1 MGVMNRERREIHAKV
16 VYFGPEKSGKTSNV
30 EFIHRKLKREH
41 RGELKVSHVGPD
53 RGAAYEFLA
62 VTLGTVRGYSTSIH
76 IYTVPGGDAHRE
88 LRRQVLDSADGVVFV
103 SDLRP
108 ERHQATLDAAAELK
122 EHMQS
127 YGRSLDD
134 IVLVIQYNRRGDS
147 SENALDEL
155 HHRLGLKPAAY
166 FEAVA
171 NEGTGVLQTLTTLSK
186 QILSN
191 MRTAADEEPP
201 EPEQAVPLA
210 QVELTQMPEESK
222 GASMAIGPQAKGFRL
237 ENAGPVDLSDGELR
251 IPILLADEESGR
263 KVELCLKLSLG
274 EE

>member
-1 MGVMNRERREIHAKV
+1 MGVLNRERREIHAKI
-16 VYFGPEKSGKTSNV
+16 VYYGPDQSGKTSNV
-30 EFIHRKLKREH
+30 EFIQRKLKREH

-53 RGAAYEFLA
+53 RETAYEFLA

-76 IYTVPGGDAHRE
+76 IYTVPGGEAQRE
-88 LRRQVLDSADGVVFV
+88 LRRQVLDGADGVVFV
-103 SDLRP
+103 ADLRP

-122 EHMQS
+122 EHLQS

-134 IVLVIQYNRRGDS
+134 IVLVIQYNRRGQA

-155 HHRLGLKPAAY
+155 HHKLGLNPSAY

-191 MRTAADEEPP
+191 IRTAADKEPP

-210 QVELTQMPEESK
+210 QVELTQIPVESEP
-222 GASMAIGPQAKGFRL
+222 ASMAIGPQTKGFCL
-237 ENAGPVDLSDGELR
+237 ESAGPVDASEGELR
-251 IPILLADEESGR
+251 IPILLTDEESGR
-263 KVELCLKLSLG
+263 KVELCLRLSLG